1 MKSINSASKYSSV
14 TIKIHVPQED
24 IRAFRDPN
32 GLGRKWY
39 MCQIPVD
46 AIHKA
51 RIDFGPNP
59 RNQNIGTKVF
69 EGIQNTLAEKPSWF
83 LYYSKGI
90 VVNADEASYD
100 NSTEELSFRLRR
112 NDDEPWMS
120 PGGNADGGHLQRA
133 IFDALNGTWKNSD
146 KPSAR
151 AYVKLEVLTGIADD
165 ELDEL
170 VGARNTNLQV
180 DELSLAVLGDKLDW
194 LIEELDAA
202 GVNREIAWRQFEK
215 GRVIRGQDVIATLSL
230 INPAFTEKER
240 LRCYSGPG
248 KLIQDLRHDDK
259 LMAGLISCKGIAF
272 EWLQF
277 VDYLHASFEQ
287 WYDKSRTTR
296 EGEDW
301 TSGFGKL
308 TGITV
313 REHRLVFLR
322 EDIRY
327 SAAKPWVLP
336 VAGAFAQLA
345 RTEKPEEWRAIADI
359 VGPVLLER
367 IIEFTNAEKNNLNAV
382 GKRQFVWG
390 GLASEVKSVFAD
402 RRLARAVKA

>member
-1 MKSINSASKYSSV
+1 MKSINSAPKYSSV

-46 AIHKA
+46 AIHNA
-51 RIDFGPNP
+51 RIEFGPNP

-69 EGIQNTLAEKPSWF
+69 EGIQNTLAEKPAWF

-100 NSTEELSFRLRR
+100 NSTEDLSFRLRR
-112 NDDEPWMS
+112 NDDDLWNS

-133 IFDALNGTWKNSD
+133 IFDALNGIWKNSD
-146 KPSAR
+146 KPSER

-194 LIEELDAA
+194 LIDVLDAE

-215 GRVIRGQDVIATLSL
+215 GKEIRGQDVIASLSL

-248 KLIQDLRHDDK
+248 KLIQDLRHDDQ
-259 LMAGLISCKGIAF
+259 LMAGLIGCKQIAF

-287 WYDKSRTTR
+287 WYDQSRTTR
-296 EGEDW
+296 EGEDRK
-301 TSGFGKL
+301 SGFGNLK
-308 TGITV
+308 GITI
-313 REHRLVFLR
+313 RDHKLVFLR
-322 EDIRY
+322 KEIRY

-345 RTEKPEEWRAIADI
+345 HAEKPEEWRAIADI
-359 VGPVLLER
+359 VGPVLLDR
-367 IIEFTNAEKNNLNAV
+367 IIEFTNAERNNLNAV
-382 GKRQFVWG
+382 GKRQYVWG
-390 GLASEVKSVFAD
+390 SLASEVKSVFAD
-402 RRLARAVKA
+402 RRLARAVKT